1 MPTFQFNPMSS
12 PNSNLMHSP
21 DSSPVNIF
29 YLTKPINESTLD
41 DYVDLTKEI
50 PKKPK
55 RKRKPYKKKRCNVKD
70 FESQSEDEYIVEPT
84 MDPHLESTGEAYV
97 IDINDETIHVEE
109 EIEFQSQ
116 SEDTHDIGAN
126 DVDVDND
133 RCFYVSNGVG
143 PYMTQET
150 CYMSEKES
158 DEEDEDWDYNE
169 EEASDDDISKL
180 ELVSKG
186 EMDVDIQID
195 EFVKSTRN
203 LYEAKDNERIEDPA
217 LGTTNFSLTKGM
229 TWRTILECRKFMK
242 DMAIAQKFSFKQKK
256 NDKTR
261 YKLVCKDP
269 ECKWFV
275 NCSRKVD
282 GHTLKLRLFNPT
294 HTCEG
299 DKNNKNVQA
308 KAPWVANELED
319 FARAH
324 PTFAP
329 VNLHNEIYNEYG
341 VLISYWTA
349 WRTRV
354 LLLERINGYIYP
366 VANQDDW
373 DKIKPTNVVLPPPNN
388 RNPGRPKKQRIR
400 GRDEE
405 KSSGKRKCRRCGQ
418 VGHNTRTCKQE
429 VGETSSA
436 PPNNI
441 GRGVG
446 GSSTHAGEESYDSIV
461 DLTGEVYDNS
471 TEAQTGEGNN
481 SLTQAQTREVVQ
493 VLMCAESFKALQIS
507 LKNKRKDN
515 KKKNK
520 NI

>member
-1 MPTFQFNPMSS
+1 
-12 PNSNLMHSP
+12 
-21 DSSPVNIF
+21 
-29 YLTKPINESTLD
+29 
-41 DYVDLTKEI
+41 
-50 PKKPK
+50 
-55 RKRKPYKKKRCNVKD
+55 
-70 FESQSEDEYIVEPT
+70 
-84 MDPHLESTGEAYV
+84 
-97 IDINDETIHVEE
+97 
-109 EIEFQSQ
+109 
-116 SEDTHDIGAN
+116 
-126 DVDVDND
+126 
-133 RCFYVSNGVG
+133 
-143 PYMTQET
+143 
-150 CYMSEKES
+150 
-158 DEEDEDWDYNE
+158 
-169 EEASDDDISKL
+169 
-180 ELVSKG
+180 
-186 EMDVDIQID
+186 MDVDIEID

-203 LYEAKDNERIEDPA
+203 LYEAEDNERIEDPA

-242 DMAIAQKFSFKQKK
+242 DMTIAQKFSFKQKK

-269 ECKWFV
+269 
-275 NCSRKVD
+275 NAS
-282 GHTLKLRLFNPT
+282 
-294 HTCEG
+294 G

-308 KAPWVANELED
+308 KALWVANELED
-319 FARAH
+319 FARPH

-329 VNLHNEIYNEYG
+329 VDLHNKIYNEYG

-354 LLLERINGYIYP
+354 LLLERINEHDEKNGKIWLEKQPKRTWARAYFDLTSKCDVVTSNFSESFNAWILKIRDKPLFQFVDKYTLTVVALMHDRRELGLELTDGNLVPAVTDVIKRYCSHYYTVESFRATYAGYIYP

-388 RNPGRPKKQRIR
+388 RNPGRPRKQRIR

-429 VGETSSA
+429 GGETSSA

-446 GSSTHAGEESYDSIV
+446 GSSTHAGKESDDSIV
-461 DLTGEVYDNS
+461 DLTGEVSDNS
-471 TEAQTGEGNN
+471 TEAQTGEGSN
-481 SLTQAQTREVVQ
+481 SLTQAQTREIVQ
-493 VLMCAESFKALQIS
+493 ALMCAESFKALQIS

>member
-1 MPTFQFNPMSS
+1 MWFGKRKFVVHLGGLWKDVTPGLICLADYSAGLRRILTLEGDELNWIDFIKEVQMFVPRKKMSSVQCILAGHLCVLGTDQQLMLMWENIMVESDYRFHLFVSYDHQIVQGTTDNWEKDSRIMGIMPTHDSNPIPTPQSNPMPTPQSNPMPTFQSNPMLTPQSNHMPTFQSNPMSS
-12 PNSNLMHSP
+12 PDSNPMHSP

-29 YLTKPINESTLD
+29 DLTKPINESTLN

-55 RKRKPYKKKRCNVKD
+55 RKRKLYKKKRCNVKD

-97 IDINDETIHVEE
+97 IDIDDETIHVEE

-126 DVDVDND
+126 DVDVDK
-133 RCFYVSNGVG
+133 V
-143 PYMTQET
+143 
-150 CYMSEKES
+150 
-158 DEEDEDWDYNE
+158 
-169 EEASDDDISKL
+169 I
-180 ELVSKG
+180 
-186 EMDVDIQID
+186 DVDREITFEHDIVDNDD

-203 LYEAKDNERIEDPA
+203 LYEAEDNERIEDPT

-242 DMAIAQKFSFKQKK
+242 DMAITQKFSFKQKK

-282 GHTLKLRLFNPT
+282 GHTLKL
-294 HTCEG
+294 
-299 DKNNKNVQA
+299 
-308 KAPWVANELED
+308 
-319 FARAH
+319 
-324 PTFAP
+324 
-329 VNLHNEIYNEYG
+329 I
-341 VLISYWTA
+341 
-349 WRTRV
+349 
-354 LLLERINGYIYP
+354 
-366 VANQDDW
+366 
-373 DKIKPTNVVLPPPNN
+373 KIKPTNVVLPPPNS
-388 RNPGRPKKQRIR
+388 RNPRRPKKQRIR

-441 GRGVG
+441 EYLQEWRYLIERGVG
-446 GSSTHAGEESYDSIV
+446 GSSTHAGEESDDSIV
-461 DLTGEVYDNS
+461 NLTG
-471 TEAQTGEGNN
+471 
-481 SLTQAQTREVVQ
+481 R
-493 VLMCAESFKALQIS
+493 F
-507 LKNKRKDN
+507 
-515 KKKNK
+515 
-520 NI
+520 

>member
-1 MPTFQFNPMSS
+1 
-12 PNSNLMHSP
+12 
-21 DSSPVNIF
+21 
-29 YLTKPINESTLD
+29 
-41 DYVDLTKEI
+41 
-50 PKKPK
+50 
-55 RKRKPYKKKRCNVKD
+55 
-70 FESQSEDEYIVEPT
+70 
-84 MDPHLESTGEAYV
+84 
-97 IDINDETIHVEE
+97 
-109 EIEFQSQ
+109 
-116 SEDTHDIGAN
+116 AN
-126 DVDVDND
+126 DVDVDKVIDVDREITFEHDIVDNDGGCNIFHNDAMDDATDDEHD
-133 RCFYVSNGVG
+133 RCFDMSNGVG

-150 CYMSEKES
+150 CYVSKKES
-158 DEEDEDWDYNE
+158 DEEDEDWDYDE
-169 EEASDDDISKL
+169 EETSDDDISKL
-180 ELVSKG
+180 ELVSEG

-195 EFVKSTRN
+195 EFVKSTGN
-203 LYEAKDNERIEDPA
+203 LYEVEDSERIEDPA
-217 LGTTNFSLTKGM
+217 LGTTNFSLTKDM

-282 GHTLKLRLFNPT
+282 GHTLKLKLFNPT

-329 VNLHNEIYNEYG
+329 VDLHNEIYNEYG

-354 LLLERINGYIYP
+354 LLLERINAKAYMISTHEICMETLEHDEKNAKIWLEKQPKRTWARAYFDLTSKCDAVTSNFSESFNAWILKIRDKLLFQFVDKYTLIVMALMHDRRELGLELTDGDLVSAVTDVIKRYCSHYYTVESFGATYAGYIYP

-373 DKIKPTNVVLPPPNN
+373 DKIKPTNVVLPPNN
-388 RNPGRPKKQRIR
+388 KNPGRPKKQRIR

-418 VGHNTRTCKQE
+418 
-429 VGETSSA
+429 
-436 PPNNI
+436 
-441 GRGVG
+441 
-446 GSSTHAGEESYDSIV
+446 
-461 DLTGEVYDNS
+461 
-471 TEAQTGEGNN
+471 
-481 SLTQAQTREVVQ
+481 
-493 VLMCAESFKALQIS
+493 
-507 LKNKRKDN
+507 
-515 KKKNK
+515 
-520 NI
+520 

>member
-1 MPTFQFNPMSS
+1 
-12 PNSNLMHSP
+12 
-21 DSSPVNIF
+21 
-29 YLTKPINESTLD
+29 
-41 DYVDLTKEI
+41 
-50 PKKPK
+50 
-55 RKRKPYKKKRCNVKD
+55 
-70 FESQSEDEYIVEPT
+70 

-97 IDINDETIHVEE
+97 IDIDDETIHVEE

-126 DVDVDND
+126 DVDVDKD
-133 RCFYVSNGVG
+133 RCFDMSNGVG

-150 CYMSEKES
+150 CYVSEKES
-158 DEEDEDWDYNE
+158 DEEDEDWDYDE

-180 ELVSKG
+180 ELVSEG

-203 LYEAKDNERIEDPA
+203 LYEAEDNERIEDPA
-217 LGTTNFSLTKGM
+217 LGTTNFSLTK
-229 TWRTILECRKFMK
+229 
-242 DMAIAQKFSFKQKK
+242 
-256 NDKTR
+256 
-261 YKLVCKDP
+261 
-269 ECKWFV
+269 
-275 NCSRKVD
+275 
-282 GHTLKLRLFNPT
+282 
-294 HTCEG
+294 G

-329 VNLHNEIYNEYG
+329 VDLHNEIYNEYG
-341 VLISYWTA
+341 VLISYWTT

-354 LLLERINGYIYP
+354 LLLERINAKAYMISTHEICMETLEHDEKNAKIWLEKQPKRTWARAYFDLTSKCDAVTSNFSESFNAWILKIRDKPLFQFVDKYTLSVMALMHDRRELGLELTDGDLVPVVTDVIKRYCSHYYTVESFRATYAGYIYP

-388 RNPGRPKKQRIR
+388 RNPGRPRKQRIR

-418 VGHNTRTCKQE
+418 VGHNIGTCKQE
-429 VGETSSA
+429 GGETSSA

-441 GRGVG
+441 GSMLMSLSLFRV
-446 GSSTHAGEESYDSIV
+446 HASV
-461 DLTGEVYDNS
+461 FVF
-471 TEAQTGEGNN
+471 
-481 SLTQAQTREVVQ
+481 V
-493 VLMCAESFKALQIS
+493 
-507 LKNKRKDN
+507 
-515 KKKNK
+515 
-520 NI
+520 